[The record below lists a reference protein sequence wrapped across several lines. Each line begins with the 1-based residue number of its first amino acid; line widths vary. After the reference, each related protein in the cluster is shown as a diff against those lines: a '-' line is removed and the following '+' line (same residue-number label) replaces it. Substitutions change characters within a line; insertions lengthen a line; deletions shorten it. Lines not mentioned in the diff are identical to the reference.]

1 VAAEHLARAMRLS
14 PHDPSIEYMQIGAAC
29 ANFLAGRYAEAL
41 QWAEAGARGKPN
53 FAPALRALAACSVM
67 AGRPEQAQ
75 KAMARMR
82 ELYPAFRIADIKDM
96 FRVRR
101 AEDLARWEE
110 ALRRAGLPE

>member
-1 VAAEHLARAMRLS
+1 MGGS
-14 PHDPSIEYMQIGAAC
+14 GST
-29 ANFLAGRYAEAL
+29 
-41 QWAEAGARGKPN
+41 GK
-53 FAPALRALAACSVM
+53 AKLRPRPCSVM

-96 FRVRR
+96 FPVRR